1 VVRLGGRDRVS
12 IIGSLEHE
20 EYLREMTEARLNV
33 SCSTVEAFGLPVAEG
48 LAMGAPVV
56 CSDIPAHRELVERAG
71 AGEIFPVGD
80 DEALAEAFCRA
91 LRGRLPTQVAYAPA
105 GWDWRARA
113 REHIDAYERF
123 L

>member
-1 VVRLGGRDRVS
+1 RLGDGNRVS
-12 IIGSLEHE
+12 IMGSLEHN
-20 EYLREMTEARLNV
+20 EYLRQMAESRLNV

-48 LAMGAPVV
+48 VAMGAPVV
-56 CSDIPAHRELVERAG
+56 CSDIAAHRELVERAG
-71 AGEIFPVGD
+71 VGEIFRVGD
-80 DEALAEAFCRA
+80 DEAVAEAFCRA
-91 LRGRLPTQVAYAPA
+91 LRGRLPTQAAYAPA